1 MGVRVSPSA
10 PNQNIYLIKW
20 IRPGDVAKWLT
31 QWFAKPPFMGSNPI
45 VASKIL
51 EWGNRH
57 LYKIYADEKFNI
69 KDKNELIN
77 KLPLSHKLY
86 EEFTEKI
93 LNPID
98 HVLFEKINEYNFEP
112 KVY

>member
-1 MGVRVSPSA
+1 
-10 PNQNIYLIKW
+10 
-20 IRPGDVAKWLT
+20 
-31 QWFAKPPFMGSNPI
+31 
-45 VASKIL
+45 
-51 EWGNRH
+51 
-57 LYKIYADEKFNI
+57 
-69 KDKNELIN
+69 
-77 KLPLSHKLY
+77 LPLSHKLY